1 MHYSEKNNGW
11 YPDDLSE
18 YQSLPDDL
26 IAVDQSEY
34 ESLVN
39 YQVIVKSGKVV
50 KLLDHFSSEQKSA
63 IVAQK
68 KLEIAQ
74 IEYDRV
80 SIEITRLND
89 AIEDEDG
96 DLEELNTDKAVLVD
110 YRKSL
115 RAFLKS
121 DGLGELP
128 DEPQQ

>member
-1 MHYSEKNNGW
+1 MKYFKKNDGSVWAFEADGSQDDYITSEFAAMT
-11 YPDDLSE
+11 PDEIDRHLNPQNYLTDE
-18 YQSLPDDL
+18 EKAV
-26 IAVDQSEY
+26 IAAQH
-34 ESLVN
+34 
-39 YQVIVKSGKVV
+39 
-50 KLLDHFSSEQKSA
+50 KLTL
-63 IVAQK
+63 AQ
-68 KLEIAQ
+68 A
-74 IEYDRV
+74 EYDRV

-96 DLEELNTDKAVLVD
+96 DLEKLNTDRAVLVD